1 MPDILRTRFA
11 PSPTGRMHL
20 GNVRT
25 ALFNY
30 LLARSA
36 GGRFVLRIEDT
47 DAERSDDAHLHAIQ
61 QDLSWLGVDWD
72 EGPDVDPDADPGPGK
87 DGKAER
93 ESYLQ
98 SQRGVIYRELLARLQ
113 EGGFVY
119 PCWRTASEL
128 KAFRAERIA
137 AGRPPVYDR
146 AWGRLDDDEIRARG
160 EAGQRPALRFRVPD
174 EGAVEFEDLVRGPQ
188 RFGLEEIGDFVVRR
202 SDGSS
207 AFFFG
212 NAVDDGLMGVTHVLR
227 GDDHLSNTPRQ
238 ILILEALGMEVPRYG
253 HLPLLLATDG
263 SPLSKRRGSVSLRD
277 LREAGYMPEAV
288 LNYIAR
294 LGHAFETGESMDL
307 TGLAAHFDVSRIGRA
322 PAHFDE
328 EQLRHWQAHAVHHC
342 PSQDLRA
349 WAGDAA
355 LSQVPGASLAEF
367 LALAQPNILFPEQL
381 AEWAALIFAPEFELP
396 ESVSIQLQAVDPRFF
411 AACLRVSGD
420 GGDLRAM
427 AAAVREATGAKGK
440 DFFMPL
446 RLALT
451 GREHGPELGPLLKVM
466 PRPIVTARLN
476 RWSDDES
483 GS

>member
-1 MPDILRTRFA
+1 MRTRFA

-47 DAERSDDAHLHAIQ
+47 DAERNKDDHLRAIQ
-61 QDLSWLGVDWD
+61 QDLAWLGLHWD
-72 EGPDVDPDADPGPGK
+72 EGPGAIEEAGEAVPGGGP
-87 DGKAER
+87 
-93 ESYLQ
+93 YLQ
-98 SQRGVIYRELLARLQ
+98 SQRGSIYRELLAGLQ
-113 EGGFVY
+113 ERGFVY
-119 PCWRTASEL
+119 PCWRTAEEL

-146 AWGRLDDDEIRARG
+146 EWGKLSDTEIRARG

-174 EGAVEFEDLVRGPQ
+174 EGAVEFDDLVRGPQ

-238 ILILEALGMEVPRYG
+238 ILILQALKMGVPRYG
-253 HLPLLLATDG
+253 HLPLLLAKDG
-263 SPLSKRRGSVSLRD
+263 SPLSKRRGSVSLSD
-277 LREAGYMPEAV
+277 LREAGFMPRAV

-307 TGLAAHFDVSRIGRA
+307 TGLAEHFNVARIGRA
-322 PAHFDE
+322 PAHFDD
-328 EQLRHWQAHAVHHC
+328 EQLRHWQAQAVHHC
-342 PSQDLRA
+342 PSTDLES

-355 LSQVPGASLAEF
+355 LAQVPSASRAAF
-367 LALAQPNILFPEQL
+367 LALAQPNVLFPHEL
-381 AEWAALIFAPEFELP
+381 SEWAALIFSPEMELSA
-396 ESVSIQLQAVDPRFF
+396 SVQARLQAVGPVFF
-411 AACLRVSGD
+411 SACAQVSAD

-427 AAAVREATGAKGK
+427 AAAAREATGARGK

-451 GREHGPELGPLLKVM
+451 GREHGPELGPLLQVM
-466 PRPIVTARLN
+466 PQAIVAARLN
-476 RWSDDES
+476 RWADAGAES
-483 GS
+483 